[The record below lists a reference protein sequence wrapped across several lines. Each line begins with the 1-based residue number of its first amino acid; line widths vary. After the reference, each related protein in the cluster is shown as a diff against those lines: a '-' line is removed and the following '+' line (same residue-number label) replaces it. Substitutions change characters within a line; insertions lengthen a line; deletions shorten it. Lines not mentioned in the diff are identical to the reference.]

1 MFARQSVSMLR
12 VSNVTRDVARASS
25 TFGMDFKALSV
36 SNPAKNVLQV
46 DINRPKKLNSMN
58 SDFWI
63 EWEQL
68 FEQIHDD
75 SEIRSVVVSA
85 AGQKMF
91 SAGIDL
97 AQLAGEL
104 GGIMGQDDAGR
115 KAFALKKM
123 ILRLQRP
130 FNLIADCPKPVIGA
144 AFGGSIGGAIDL
156 LSACDIRYASS
167 DAWFTIKEV
176 DVGLAADLGTLQ
188 RFQKIVGN
196 DSLSRELALSARNFT
211 AEEALNMG
219 FISKICQDKQETVNA
234 AVQMA
239 EMIAQRSPVA
249 VQGTKVV
256 MNYARDHSVADGLN
270 HIAEWNSA
278 MLQSAD
284 LMQSAQAA
292 MMKQPLKDVD
302 FDNL

>member
-1 MFARQSVSMLR
+1 
-12 VSNVTRDVARASS
+12 
-25 TFGMDFKALSV
+25 
-36 SNPAKNVLQV
+36 
-46 DINRPKKLNSMN
+46 MN

-104 GGIMGQDDAGR
+104 GGIMGQDDTGR

-123 ILRLQRP
+123 ILRLQKP

-176 DVGLAADLGTLQ
+176 DIGLAADLGTLQ

-234 AVQMA
+234 AIQMA

>member
-1 MFARQSVSMLR
+1 ME
-12 VSNVTRDVARASS
+12 
-25 TFGMDFKALSV
+25 FKALSV
-36 SNPAKNVLQV
+36 SNPAKNVLKI

-58 SDFWI
+58 ADFWI

-68 FEQIHDD
+68 FEQIQDD

-97 AQLAGEL
+97 SQLAGEL
-104 GGIMGQDDAGR
+104 GGIMGQDDIGR
-115 KAFALKKM
+115 KAFQLKKM
-123 ILRLQRP
+123 VLRLQRP
-130 FNLIADCPKPVIGA
+130 FNLIAECPKPVIGA
-144 AFGGSIGGAIDL
+144 SFGGAIGGAIDL
-156 LSACDIRYASS
+156 LSACDIRYCSS

-196 DSLSRELALSARNFT
+196 DSLARELALSARNFT
-211 AEEALNMG
+211 AEEAFNMG
-219 FISKICQDKQETVNA
+219 FVSKICQDKEETVNA
-234 AVQMA
+234 AIQMA
-239 EMIAQRSPVA
+239 EMIAQRSPIA

-292 MMKQPLKDVD
+292 LMKQPLKDVE

>member
-1 MFARQSVSMLR
+1 
-12 VSNVTRDVARASS
+12 
-25 TFGMDFKALSV
+25 MDFKALQV

-104 GGIMGQDDAGR
+104 GGIMGQDDIGR

-144 AFGGSIGGAIDL
+144 TFGGSIGGAIDL

-196 DSLSRELALSARNFT
+196 DSMARELAMSADKFT
-211 AEEALNMG
+211 AKQALEIG
-219 FISKICQDKQETVNA
+219 FVSRVYEDKASTLEA
-234 AVQMA
+234 AVAMA
-239 EMIAQRSPVA
+239 ARLAEKSPVA

-256 MNYARDHSVADGLN
+256 MNYARDHTVADGLV
-270 HIAEWNSA
+270 HIAEWNASQ
-278 MLQSAD
+278 LQSAD
-284 LMQSAQAA
+284 LMKSAQAA
-292 MMKQPLKDVD
+292 MMKQPLSDVD
-302 FDNL
+302 FENI